1 LNIEPVSQSL
11 SEFSLIRRFFT
22 RQTVK
27 NISTR
32 LGIGDD
38 CALLSLP
45 EGYELAVTTDT
56 MVENVHFF
64 SGTDPEQL
72 GHKLLAVNL
81 SDLASMG
88 AKPVSVT
95 LALTLP
101 NVDEN
106 WLTAFSKGFLSLAER
121 YSVDLIGGDTTSGP
135 LTLTVQA
142 MGLVQKG
149 KALLRSS
156 AKPGDFIY
164 LTGSLGD
171 AGLGLKIIQGYYCDD
186 PQAAHKRF
194 NQPDPQIDA
203 GLALTGIAN
212 ACIDVSD
219 GLAGDLGHI
228 LEQSNVGACLDWDA
242 LPLSDVVLTYIK
254 DTGDWSMPL
263 TAGDDYE
270 LCFTVSPE
278 KAAQLTSLNTDT
290 DCDFCLPLPPGEGW
304 GEGFQKNAN
313 RDCPQHIKC
322 TKIGVIESTP
332 GLRLRKSGTIQPF
345 NSKGYEHFS

>member
-1 LNIEPVSQSL
+1 MPI
-11 SEFSLIRRFFT
+11 SEFSLIKRFFT
-22 RQTVK
+22 QQAVK
-27 NISTR
+27 NSSTH
-32 LGIGDD
+32 LSIGDD

-45 EGYELAVTTDT
+45 EGYDLAVTTDT

-64 SGTDPEQL
+64 AGTDPEKL

-106 WLTAFSKGFLSLAER
+106 WLTAFSKGFLGLAER

-142 MGLVQKG
+142 MGLVPRS
-149 KALLRSS
+149 KALMRST

-171 AGLGLKIIQGYYCDD
+171 AGLGLKISQGYRCANPD
-186 PQAAHKRF
+186 AALKRF
-194 NQPDPQIDA
+194 NQPDPQIET

-228 LEQSNVGACLDWDA
+228 LEQSNVGACLYWDD
-242 LPLSDVVLTYIK
+242 LPLSDAVLSYIS

-278 KAAQLTSLNTDT
+278 NAPQLTIN
-290 DCDFCLPLPPGEGW
+290 C
-304 GEGFQKNAN
+304 
-313 RDCPQHIKC
+313 R
-322 TKIGVIESTP
+322 KIGVIESSS
-332 GLRLRKSGTIQPF
+332 GLRLHKSGTIQPLKT
-345 NSKGYEHFS
+345 KGYEHFS